1 MEVKDNDGNIVIL
14 PNDIDWKTVASQK
27 DFLYPHQKDA
37 LRRMFN
43 GCLLNGGTGSGKS
56 RTGIYYFFQ
65 KNGGKIENQKYT
77 AMRPNPPDLY
87 ILTTAK
93 KKMDLEWEEELTPF
107 LLYPDPKTKE
117 TRCGNKVI
125 IDSWNVIKK
134 YADVKGAQF
143 IFDENRIQGKGSWA
157 KSFLKIAKNNE
168 WIILSATNGDKW
180 EDYAT
185 VFIAHG
191 FFRNRTEFNDE
202 HLIIKRY
209 GNFPQV
215 TGYRGETRLVRLR
228 DRLLIDMDFERH
240 TTQIHEDVYCN
251 YDISL
256 YRDTMRKRWDPY
268 KDEPITQA
276 AGLCY
281 VLRKIVN
288 SDESRQVKLLELLED
303 HPKAII
309 FYSFDYELN
318 ILLNLAYA
326 EGTKVAQY
334 NGHVHEKIP
343 EGDRWCYLV
352 NYSGGAEAWN
362 TVTTDTIIFFS
373 QTYSY
378 KTLLQASG
386 RIDRLTTP
394 YTELRYFHLKTRSG
408 IDLAISKA
416 LKNKKKFNERK
427 FAGFDK

>member
-1 MEVKDNDGNIVIL
+1 ME
-14 PNDIDWKTVASQK
+14 TVVCEKKQTS

-77 AMRPNPPDLY
+77 PMRDNPPDLY

-93 KKMDLEWEEELTPF
+93 KKLDLEWEEELTPF
-107 LLYPDPKTKE
+107 LLYPDPETKR
-117 TRCGNKVI
+117 TRYGNKVI

-157 KSFLKIAKNNE
+157 KSFLKITKNNE

-191 FFRNRTEFNDE
+191 FFRNRTEFSNE
-202 HLIIKRY
+202 HLIYSKY
-209 GNFPQV
+209 AKFPQV
-215 TGYRGETRLVRLR
+215 TGYQKEYRLVQLR
-228 DRLLIDMDFERH
+228 DKLLIDMDFERH
-240 TTQIHEDVYCN
+240 TTQIHEDVYCD

-276 AGLCY
+276 SGLCY

-309 FYSFDYELN
+309 FYSFDYELD

-343 EGDRWCYLV
+343 EGDKWCYLV
-352 NYSGGAEAWN
+352 NYTAGAEAWN
-362 TVTTDTIIFFS
+362 TITTDTIIFFS

-378 KTLLQASG
+378 KTLIQASG
-386 RIDRLTTP
+386 RIDRLTSP
-394 YTELRYFHLKTRSG
+394 YSDLHYFHLKTRSG

-416 LKNKKKFNERK
+416 LKNKKNFNSRK